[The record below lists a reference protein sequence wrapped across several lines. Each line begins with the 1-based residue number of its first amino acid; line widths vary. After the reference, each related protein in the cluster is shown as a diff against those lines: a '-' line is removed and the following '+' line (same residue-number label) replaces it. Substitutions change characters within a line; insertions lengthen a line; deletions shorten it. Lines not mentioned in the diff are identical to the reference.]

1 MKMKEM
7 VKNLIAKVKENK
19 IKSGIITGLLVMT
32 LVGGTATAMMMSDNT
47 VKADNDKTSTIAK
60 TVKKDDIKKSNSKK
74 VEKKIKENKESKPEE
89 VKEAEKKLEEAK
101 KSGNVEAIKEAEKL
115 VETKKSAVKATASS
129 NSTSKQSA
137 STSKQTASAS
147 KQTAS
152 NSSNNS
158 SKSSSEA
165 AKPASA
171 SKQTASNSS
180 NNSSKSSSE
189 AAKPAAPQKKKV
201 WVVTKP
207 AWDEQVPD
215 YNLPIYKEVYVCRFY
230 NGAGQ
235 LIYTIVDNSEDVNA
249 KAKELTRTVKGLSLE
264 EGYEDVPTGEYQT
277 KTIHHEAEG
286 EYVWQ

>member
-47 VKADNDKTSTIAK
+47 AKADNSKTSTIAK
-60 TVKKDDIKKSNSKK
+60 TVKKDDVKKSNSKK
-74 VEKKIKENKESKPEE
+74 VEKEVKENKESKPEE

-129 NSTSKQSA
+129 NSTSKQST
-137 STSKQTASAS
+137 STSKQTASD
-147 KQTAS
+147 
-152 NSSNNS
+152 SSNNS
-158 SKSSSEA
+158 SKGSSEV
-165 AKPASA
+165 
-171 SKQTASNSS
+171 T
-180 NNSSKSSSE
+180 
-189 AAKPAAPQKKKV
+189 KPAAPQKKKV

>member
-7 VKNLIAKVKENK
+7 VKNLIAKVKKNK
-19 IKSGIITGLLVMT
+19 VKSGIITGLLVMT
-32 LVGGTATAMMMSDNT
+32 LVGGTATAMLMSDNT
-47 VKADNDKTSTIAK
+47 AKADNNKTSTIAK
-60 TVKKDDIKKSNSKK
+60 TVKKDDVKKSNSKK
-74 VEKKIKENKESKPEE
+74 VEKEIKENKGSKPEE

-115 VETKKSAVKATASS
+115 VETKKSTVKATASS
-129 NSTSKQSA
+129 NSTSKQTA
-137 STSKQTASAS
+137 STSKQTAPAS
-147 KQTAS
+147 KQTASVS

-165 AKPASA
+165 
-171 SKQTASNSS
+171 T
-180 NNSSKSSSE
+180 
-189 AAKPAAPQKKKV
+189 KPAAPQKKKV

-215 YNLPIYKEVYVCRFY
+215 YNLPIYKRVEVARFY

-235 LIYTIVDNSEDVNA
+235 LIYTIIDNSEDVNA
-249 KAKELTRTVKGLSLE
+249 KYEELGRTVRGLSLE
-264 EGYEDVPTGEYQT
+264 EGYEKVPTGEYQT

>member
-32 LVGGTATAMMMSDNT
+32 LVGGTATAMLMSDNT
-47 VKADNDKTSTIAK
+47 AKADNNKTTTVAK
-60 TVKKDDIKKSNSKK
+60 TVKKDDVKKSNSKK
-74 VEKKIKENKESKPEE
+74 VEKEIKENKESKPEE

-129 NSTSKQSA
+129 NSTSKQTA
-137 STSKQTASAS
+137 STSKQTV
-147 KQTAS
+147 S
-152 NSSNNS
+152 NSSNSS

-165 AKPASA
+165 
-171 SKQTASNSS
+171 T
-180 NNSSKSSSE
+180 
-189 AAKPAAPQKKKV
+189 KPAAPQKKKV

-215 YNLPIYKEVYVCRFY
+215 YNLPIYKEVKVHRFY

-235 LIYTIVDNSEDVNA
+235 LIYTIIDKSEDVTA
-249 KAKELTRTVKGLSLE
+249 KYEELAGTVNGLSLE
-264 EGYEDVPTGEYQT
+264 TGYEDVPTGEYQT

>member
-32 LVGGTATAMMMSDNT
+32 LVGGTATAMLMSDNT
-47 VKADNDKTSTIAK
+47 AKADNSKTSTIAK
-60 TVKKDDIKKSNSKK
+60 TVKKDDVKKSNSKK
-74 VEKKIKENKESKPEE
+74 VEKEIKENKESKPEE

-129 NSTSKQSA
+129 NSTSKQTA
-137 STSKQTASAS
+137 STSKQTASV
-147 KQTAS
+147 
-152 NSSNNS
+152 
-158 SKSSSEA
+158 
-165 AKPASA
+165 
-171 SKQTASNSS
+171 SNSS

>member
-19 IKSGIITGLLVMT
+19 IKSGVITGLLVMT

-47 VKADNDKTSTIAK
+47 AKADNDKTSTVAK
-60 TVKKDDIKKSNSKK
+60 TVKKDDVKKSNSKK
-74 VEKKIKENKESKPEE
+74 IEKEIKETKESKPEE

-129 NSTSKQSA
+129 NSTSKQ
-137 STSKQTASAS
+137 TASAS

-152 NSSNNS
+152 NSSNS
-158 SKSSSEA
+158 GSKSSSEA
-165 AKPASA
+165 
-171 SKQTASNSS
+171 T
-180 NNSSKSSSE
+180 
-189 AAKPAAPQKKKV
+189 KPAAPQKKKV
-201 WVVTKP
+201 WVETKP

-215 YNLPIYKEVYVCRFY
+215 YNLPIYKEVEVYRFY

-235 LIYTIVDNSEDVNA
+235 LIYTIVDNSEDV
-249 KAKELTRTVKGLSLE
+249 KAKYKELANVNGLSLVA
-264 EGYEDVPTGEYQT
+264 GYEKVPTGEYQT
-277 KTIHHEAEG
+277 KTIHHDAEG

>member
-47 VKADNDKTSTIAK
+47 AKADNSKTSTIAK
-60 TVKKDDIKKSNSKK
+60 TVKKDDVKKSNSKK
-74 VEKKIKENKESKPEE
+74 VEKEIKENKESKPEE

-115 VETKKSAVKATASS
+115 VETKKSTAKATASS
-129 NSTSKQSA
+129 NSTSKQTA
-137 STSKQTASAS
+137 STSKQTVSV
-147 KQTAS
+147 S
-152 NSSNNS
+152 NSSSNI
-158 SKSSSEA
+158 SKSSTETS
-165 AKPASA
+165 KPV
-171 SKQTASNSS
+171 
-180 NNSSKSSSE
+180 
-189 AAKPAAPQKKKV
+189 APQKKKV
-201 WVVTKP
+201 WVETKP

-215 YNLPIYKEVYVCRFY
+215 YNLPIYKRVEVSRFY

-249 KAKELTRTVKGLSLE
+249 KYEELGRTVRGLSLE
-264 EGYEDVPTGEYQT
+264 EGYEKVPTGEYQT

>member
-47 VKADNDKTSTIAK
+47 AKADNNKTTTIAK

-74 VEKKIKENKESKPEE
+74 IEKEIKENKESKPEE

-129 NSTSKQSA
+129 NSTSKQTA
-137 STSKQTASAS
+137 STSKQSV
-147 KQTAS
+147 S
-152 NSSNNS
+152 NSSSNS
-158 SKSSSEA
+158 SKGSSEA
-165 AKPASA
+165 
-171 SKQTASNSS
+171 T
-180 NNSSKSSSE
+180 
-189 AAKPAAPQKKKV
+189 KPAAPQKKKV

-215 YNLPIYKEVYVCRFY
+215 YNLPIYKEVEVSRFY

-235 LIYTIVDNSEDVNA
+235 LIYTIIDNSEDVNA
-249 KAKELTRTVKGLSLE
+249 KYEELGRTVRGLSLE
-264 EGYEDVPTGEYQT
+264 EGYEKIPTGEYHT

>member
-32 LVGGTATAMMMSDNT
+32 LIGGTATAMMMSDNT
-47 VKADNDKTSTIAK
+47 AKADNSKTSTIAK

-74 VEKKIKENKESKPEE
+74 VEKEIKENKESKPEE

-115 VETKKSAVKATASS
+115 VETKKSAVKSTASS
-129 NSTSKQSA
+129 NSTSKQSV
-137 STSKQTASAS
+137 
-147 KQTAS
+147 S

-158 SKSSSEA
+158 SKGSSEA
-165 AKPASA
+165 
-171 SKQTASNSS
+171 T
-180 NNSSKSSSE
+180 
-189 AAKPAAPQKKKV
+189 KPAAPQKKKV
-201 WVVTKP
+201 WVETKP

>member
-7 VKNLIAKVKENK
+7 VNNLIAKVKENK

-32 LVGGTATAMMMSDNT
+32 LVGGTATAMVMSDNT
-47 VKADNDKTSTIAK
+47 AKADNNKTTTVAK
-60 TVKKDDIKKSNSKK
+60 TVKKDDVKKSNSKK
-74 VEKKIKENKESKPEE
+74 VEKEIKENKESKPEE

-115 VETKKSAVKATASS
+115 VETKKSTVKATASS
-129 NSTSKQSA
+129 NSTSKQSTSTSKQST
-137 STSKQTASAS
+137 STSKQTV
-147 KQTAS
+147 S

-158 SKSSSEA
+158 SKSSTEVS
-165 AKPASA
+165 
-171 SKQTASNSS
+171 
-180 NNSSKSSSE
+180 
-189 AAKPAAPQKKKV
+189 KPAAPQKKKV
-201 WVVTKP
+201 WVETKP

-215 YNLPIYKEVYVCRFY
+215 YNLPIYKEVEVYRFY

-235 LIYTIVDNSEDVNA
+235 LIYTIVDNSEDV
-249 KAKELTRTVKGLSLE
+249 KAKYKELANVNGLSLVA
-264 EGYEDVPTGEYQT
+264 GYEKVPTGEYQT

>member
-32 LVGGTATAMMMSDNT
+32 LVGGTATAMLMSDNT
-47 VKADNDKTSTIAK
+47 AEADNSKTSTIAK
-60 TVKKDDIKKSNSKK
+60 TVKKDDVKKSNSKK
-74 VEKKIKENKESKPEE
+74 VEKEIKENKESKPEE

-129 NSTSKQSA
+129 NSTSKQST
-137 STSKQTASAS
+137 STSNTSKQTV
-147 KQTAS
+147 S
-152 NSSNNS
+152 NSSSNS
-158 SKSSSEA
+158 SKS
-165 AKPASA
+165 P
-171 SKQTASNSS
+171 T
-180 NNSSKSSSE
+180 E

-215 YNLPIYKEVYVCRFY
+215 YNLPIYKRVEVARFY

-249 KAKELTRTVKGLSLE
+249 KAEELASTVKGLSLE
-264 EGYEDVPTGEYQT
+264 EGYEKVPTGEYQT

>member
-19 IKSGIITGLLVMT
+19 IKSGIITGILVMT

-47 VKADNDKTSTIAK
+47 AKADNSKISTIAK
-60 TVKKDDIKKSNSKK
+60 TVKKDDVKKSNSKK
-74 VEKKIKENKESKPEE
+74 VEKEIKEKKESKPEE
-89 VKEAEKKLEEAK
+89 VKEVEKKLEEAK

-115 VETKKSAVKATASS
+115 VKTKKSAVKATASS
-129 NSTSKQSA
+129 NLTSKQSSSTSKQSA
-137 STSKQTASAS
+137 STSKQS
-147 KQTAS
+147 AS
-152 NSSNNS
+152 NSSNSS

-165 AKPASA
+165 
-171 SKQTASNSS
+171 T
-180 NNSSKSSSE
+180 
-189 AAKPAAPQKKKV
+189 KPAAPQKKKV
-201 WVVTKP
+201 WVETKP

-215 YNLPIYKEVYVCRFY
+215 YNLPIYKRVEVARFY

-235 LIYTIVDNSEDVNA
+235 LIYTIIDNSEDVNA
-249 KAKELTRTVKGLSLE
+249 KYEELGRTVRGLSLE
-264 EGYEDVPTGEYQT
+264 EGYEKVPTGEYQT